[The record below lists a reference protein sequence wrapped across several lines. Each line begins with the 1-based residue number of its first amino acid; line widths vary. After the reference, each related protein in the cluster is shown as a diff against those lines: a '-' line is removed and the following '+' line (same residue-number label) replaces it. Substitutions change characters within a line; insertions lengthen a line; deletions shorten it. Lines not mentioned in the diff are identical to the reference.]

1 MTPIRK
7 WLAVLG
13 AAMGTMA
20 MGLSFSLINTN
31 LETIHQD
38 FGASLVQL
46 QWMINIYGIF
56 IASLLVT
63 MGRLGDIFGRK
74 KVYLIGNLL
83 FGIAMLGAGLAT
95 SPAMIIGFQALY
107 GISGAILLP
116 LSQAMLVD
124 IFPEED
130 KSIAIG
136 IWASSGG
143 ITLSLGP
150 IVGGLLLSFLS
161 WRWIFFVNVPF
172 AILGAILTVWFAK
185 ETKTEGESTKIDWA
199 GAFLLTLTIGTFVLA
214 TVQMNLWHIPMIV
227 GLYLASVASL
237 IALLFVEG
245 KAKMPIIREEL
256 FKSRMFFFSCAG
268 NFCMIAFFWA
278 GIFLIPLFIQ
288 KQLDF
293 TPLQAGVLM
302 LAFSVPVAAISPL
315 TGYFHKL
322 IDPRILIG
330 VGFVMLVVSAL
341 MQLQYEE
348 GASVFYIACATFI
361 LGVGFSLIWTPTT
374 TGAISA
380 ISSKFAGIAAGTFI
394 TIQEIGGNVGLAITA
409 TVSRLTPSFTEGF
422 HNAMWVMVFFSILGI
437 LAAFFTPKKPKVLKK
452 L

>member
-1 MTPIRK
+1 
-7 WLAVLG
+7 
-13 AAMGTMA
+13 
-20 MGLSFSLINTN
+20 
-31 LETIHQD
+31 
-38 FGASLVQL
+38 
-46 QWMINIYGIF
+46 
-56 IASLLVT
+56 
-63 MGRLGDIFGRK
+63 
-74 KVYLIGNLL
+74 
-83 FGIAMLGAGLAT
+83 MLGAGLAT